1 MRQLL
6 EYQADRIETVFAH
19 HRVPARVTGG
29 TVTPRWIRY
38 QVVPALGVR
47 IASITGLA
55 EELAAALDVPHVRV
69 ARQGAAIAVEV
80 PRDDPQPVR
89 LMPLLH
95 GLRNVPPV
103 TAVLGIADDGVPIL
117 IRLPS
122 PDVAHI
128 LVAGTTGSGKTALL
142 RAMVISLAYFN
153 GAGRTERVAMRPA
166 SCDPAPLRPATCDLR
181 LVLIDPKGTAFRDL
195 ADLPH
200 LARPVISDP
209 AEAVEA
215 LGSLVRLMEV
225 QGRIDTRGDSL
236 STCPLSTCILVIDEL
251 VDLLMVAGDDAER
264 PLTRLVQR
272 GREAGIHVIAATQK
286 PTAAVIGSLVKANF
300 PVRVVGKV
308 TSPEDAR
315 VATGWKGTG
324 AERLLGRGDFIV
336 VAEGQL
342 QRFQAAYITPEEVR
356 DLFREKGWAN
366 GRLRANAA
374 PPPPSTLSPPYG
386 GNKEDVIPLL
396 YSGQAPGRPEIDEIA
411 VLADRLRPW
420 WKAHRGEW
428 GAKTGAVRYLFGDNA
443 PAGGHYWDLTMAAID
458 RLEVELAG
466 GPNSTS
472 TSTPTEDPFDALPG
486 PDAAFWER

>member
-1 MRQLL
+1 M
-6 EYQADRIETVFAH
+6 
-19 HRVPARVTGG
+19 TGG

-38 QVVPALGVR
+38 QVVPAMGVR

-55 EELAAALDVPHVRV
+55 EELAAALDIPQVRV

-89 LMPLLH
+89 LVPLLR
-95 GLRNVPPV
+95 GLHNVPPA

-142 RAMVISLAYFN
+142 RAMVLSLAYFN
-153 GAGRTERVAMRPA
+153 EAGGNGRGSGGALALCPA
-166 SCDPAPLRPATCDLR
+166 SCNLR

-215 LGSLVRLMEV
+215 LGSLVRLMERPATGQTV
-225 QGRIDTRGDSL
+225 
-236 STCPLSTCILVIDEL
+236 ILVIDEL

-300 PVRVVGKV
+300 PVRLVGKV

-315 VATGWKGTG
+315 VATGWRGTG

-336 VAEGQL
+336 VAEGQV

-356 DLFREKGWAN
+356 ALFQEKGWDGNGN
-366 GRLRANAA
+366 GRLRAKAA
-374 PPPPSTLSPPYG
+374 PPSTLSPQYG
-386 GNKEDVIPLL
+386 GNKEDAIPLL
-396 YSGQAPGRPEIDEIA
+396 YSGQDPEVDEIA

-443 PAGGHYWDLTMAAID
+443 PAGGHYWDLTMAAIT

-466 GPNSTS
+466 GPDSTS